1 MSNHDIFNKFSP
13 NARRILIS
21 AQKIAQSMGSA
32 LGSEHIL
39 LALAIQPKTL
49 AQSILHEQMVG
60 LDQIRLIVS
69 LHHFTKEPSPG
80 MTMEAKNALKAA
92 AQVALDYGHKE
103 IDSEHLLY
111 GIISEEEFHAS
122 EVVDRIGTD
131 PNVIID
137 QVRNY
142 FEEMEDTEENPKKD
156 IDPFNFQFSDN
167 PNQQPF
173 NQPDFPIFPGQPPK
187 VSVDSFTVDLTQLA
201 KENKLD
207 PVIGREKEIER
218 AIQILARRTKNNPVL
233 VGEPGVGKTAII
245 EGIAQRIIKNDVPP
259 SFAKKKLIMLD
270 LPLLIAGTMYRG
282 QFEERIKKV
291 LDEIIDKGDTI
302 LFIDEIH
309 TIVGAG
315 SAEGSLDVANI
326 LKPALSKGK
335 LRLIGA
341 TTFSEFRKFIEKDP
355 ALERRMQRVIVDE
368 PSEEDTIAI
377 IQGIKQNFEQHHG
390 VNISDEAVKAAV
402 ELSVR
407 YIHDRFL
414 PDKAIDLIDEAAAA
428 WQIKNKTQEVSVR
441 ESLKNDLAQIR
452 ADKEKEVELENF
464 AKAANLRTLELR
476 IEDKINKLKDIKK
489 PITGEITR
497 EDIARVVA
505 LWTNIPVETLKT
517 EDKEKFAHL
526 EDLLKQNIV
535 GQDEAVSIVS
545 AAIRRSKTGLSDP
558 NRPIGSFMFLGPTG
572 VGKTELARV
581 LSQELFGSR
590 KNLIKIDM
598 SEFMEHHNVS
608 RLVGAPPGYVGFEEA
623 GKLTEEVRQKPYSIV
638 LFDEIEKADREIF
651 NILLQ
656 IMEDGELTDARG
668 RHISFRN
675 TIIILTSNIG
685 MQEMNR
691 QAVIGFNE
699 TKKVDLGQ
707 RYEEIKTETLKKLKE
722 AFLPEFIN
730 RLDNIVVFKPLNKE
744 EISQIC
750 SLQMN
755 LLRERMAKQEFYLVF
770 DKKIVDHI
778 VEKSFNPEFGAR
790 PIRRNIANLIE
801 TPLSE
806 GILVNKFKKGDTIKI
821 CVKNDAIVFAKQNK
835 KLNT

>member
-39 LALAIQPKTL
+39 LALAIQPKTF
-49 AQSILHEQMVG
+49 AQSILHEQMIG

-80 MTMEAKNALKAA
+80 MTSEARNALKAA
-92 AQVALDYGHKE
+92 AQVASDYGHKE

-111 GIISEEEFHAS
+111 GIISEEDFHAT

-131 PNVIID
+131 PEAIID

-142 FEEMEDTEENPKKD
+142 FEEMEDAEENPKKD
-156 IDPFNFQFSDN
+156 VDPFNFQFSEN

-173 NQPDFPIFPGQPPK
+173 NAQDFPVFPGQPPK
-187 VSVDSFTVDLTQLA
+187 VSVDSFTVDLTEMA
-201 KENKLD
+201 KQNKLD

-233 VGEPGVGKTAII
+233 VGEPGVGKTAIV
-245 EGIAQRIIKNDVPP
+245 EGIAQCIITNNVPA
-259 SFAKKKLIMLD
+259 SFVNKKLIMLD

-291 LDEIIDKGDTI
+291 LDEIISKGDTI

-341 TTFSEFRKFIEKDP
+341 TTFAEFRKFIEKDP
-355 ALERRMQRVIVDE
+355 ALERRMQKVIVNE

-377 IQGIKQNFEQHHG
+377 LNGIKANFETHHS
-390 VNISDEAVKAAV
+390 VNIGDEAIKAAV
-402 ELSVR
+402 EFSVR
-407 YIHDRFL
+407 FIHDRFL
-414 PDKAIDLIDEAAAA
+414 PDKAIDLIDEAASA
-428 WQIKNKTQEVSVR
+428 WQIKNKTEEKSVR
-441 ESLKNDLAQIR
+441 QVLQHDLARIK

-476 IEDKINKLKDIKK
+476 LEDKLAKLKDIKK
-489 PITGEITR
+489 PINGEITR
-497 EDIARVVA
+497 EDIAKVVA
-505 LWTNIPVETLKT
+505 LWTNIPVETLKI
-517 EDKEKFAHL
+517 EDQEKFAHL
-526 EDLLKQNIV
+526 ENTLKKNII
-535 GQDEAVSIVS
+535 GQDEAVEIIS
-545 AAIRRSKTGLSDP
+545 AAIRRNKTGLSDP

-608 RLVGAPPGYVGFEEA
+608 RLVGAPPGYVGYDEA
-623 GKLTEEVRQKPYSIV
+623 GKLTEEVRQKPYSII
-638 LFDEIEKADREIF
+638 LFDEIEKADVQVF

-668 RHISFRN
+668 RRVSFRN

-699 TKKVDLGQ
+699 TKKDNLTS
-707 RYEEIKTETLKKLKE
+707 RYEEIKIETLKKLRE
-722 AFLPEFIN
+722 TFLPEFIN
-730 RLDNIVVFKPLNKE
+730 RLDGTVVFKPLNKE
-744 EISQIC
+744 EIRQITE
-750 SLQMN
+750 LQIN
-755 LLRERMAKQEFYLVF
+755 LLIERMSKQDFSLIF
-770 DKKIVDHI
+770 DKKAVDFI
-778 VEKSFNPEFGAR
+778 AQKSFNPEFGAR
-790 PIRRNIANLIE
+790 PIRRTISDLIE

-806 GILVNKFKKGDTIKI
+806 QILENNFKKGDSIKI
-821 CVKNDAIVFAKQNK
+821 SVKKENIVFTNMRK
-835 KLNT
+835 KTD

>member
-39 LALAIQPKTL
+39 LALAIQPKTF
-49 AQSILHEQMVG
+49 AQSVLNEQMVG

-69 LHHFTKEPSPG
+69 LHHLTKEPSPG
-80 MTMEAKNALKAA
+80 MTIEAKNALKAA
-92 AQVALDYGHKE
+92 AQVASDYGHKE

-111 GIISEEEFHAS
+111 GIISEENFHAN

-131 PNVIID
+131 PGVIID
-137 QVRNY
+137 QIRNY
-142 FEEMEDTEENPKKD
+142 FDEMDDLEENPKKD
-156 IDPFNFQFSDN
+156 PEPFNLQFNES
-167 PNQQPF
+167 QGQPF
-173 NQPDFPIFPGQPPK
+173 NNQDFPIFPGQPPK
-187 VSVDSFTVDLTQLA
+187 VTVESFTIDLTDLA
-201 KENKLD
+201 KQNKLD
-207 PVIGREKEIER
+207 PVIGRDKEVER

-233 VGEPGVGKTAII
+233 VGEPGVGKTAIV
-245 EGIAQRIIKNDVPP
+245 EGIAQRIIQKNVPEM
-259 SFAKKKLIMLD
+259 FKNKKLIMLD

-291 LDEIIDKGDTI
+291 LDEIISKGDVI

-335 LRLIGA
+335 IRLIGA

-355 ALERRMQRVIVDE
+355 ALERRMQKITVAE
-368 PSEEDTIAI
+368 PSEEDTLAI
-377 IQGIKQNFEQHHG
+377 LEGIKKNFEEHHG
-390 VNISDEAVKAAV
+390 VHISSEAIKAAV

-407 YIHDRFL
+407 YINDRFL
-414 PDKAIDLIDEAAAA
+414 PDKAIDLIDEAASA
-428 WQIKNKTQEVSVR
+428 WQIKHKTEQVSTK
-441 ESLKNDLAQIR
+441 EILIEELKKIK

-476 IEDKINKLKDIKK
+476 LEDKINKLKEVKRDIK
-489 PITGEITR
+489 GEITR
-497 EDIARVVA
+497 ADIAKVVA
-505 LWTNIPVETLKT
+505 LWTNIPVETLQT
-517 EDKEKFAHL
+517 EDKEKFAKL
-526 EDLLKQNIV
+526 ETQLKKNIV
-535 GQDEAVSIVS
+535 GQDEAVQIVS
-545 AAIRRSKTGLSDP
+545 SAIRRSKTGLSDP

-581 LSQELFGSR
+581 LSEELFGSR

-598 SEFMEHHNVS
+598 SEFMEHHSVS
-608 RLVGAPPGYVGFEEA
+608 RLVGAPPGYVGYDEA
-623 GKLTEEVRQKPYSIV
+623 GKLTEEVRQKPYSII
-638 LFDEIEKADREIF
+638 LFDEIEKADAQVF

-668 RHISFRN
+668 RKVSFKN

-685 MQEMNR
+685 IQELNR
-691 QAVIGFNE
+691 QAVIGFGEKN
-699 TKKVDLGQ
+699 KLANMQ
-707 RYEEIKTETLKKLKE
+707 YEEIKNETLKKLKD

-730 RLDNIVVFKPLNKE
+730 RLDNIIVFKPLNRE
-744 EISQIC
+744 EI
-750 SLQMN
+750 
-755 LLRERMAKQEFYLVF
+755 EE
-770 DKKIVDHI
+770 IVDLQLGKLAQRMTPDYNLI
-778 VEKSFNPEFGAR
+778 FEKKLAKAISAKSFNPEFGAR
-790 PIRRNIANLIE
+790 PIRRAIADLIE

-806 GILVNKFKKGDTIKI
+806 KILAKIFNVGDNIKI
-821 CVKNDAIVFAKQNK
+821 SVKNNEIVFANVNK
-835 KLNT
+835 KRDN